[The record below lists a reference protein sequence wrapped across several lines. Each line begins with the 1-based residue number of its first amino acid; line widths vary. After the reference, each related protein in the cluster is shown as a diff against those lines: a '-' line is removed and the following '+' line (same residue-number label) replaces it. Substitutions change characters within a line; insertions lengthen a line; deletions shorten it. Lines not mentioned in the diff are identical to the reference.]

1 MKSKNYIVIM
11 AGGKGTRLWPMSR
24 NNTPKQLQK
33 LISDKSMIQETYGR
47 VVKDYSPKQ
56 IYISTN
62 SEYMP
67 MIQKQLPKIPKEN
80 YVIEPMMRNT
90 APAIGLSAIKILK
103 KDPEATI
110 STIHADHLITKVK
123 NFLSALKVSN
133 KMVEKNPELIGT
145 VGIKPTFAHTGL
157 GYIKMGKKITNI
169 GKTPVYKMDKFVEK
183 PNLVKAKQY
192 FKSGKYSWNAGY
204 FTFKGKT
211 LMENFKTYEPEIHKH
226 LTKIM
231 NALGTK
237 NEAKVL
243 NQEFS
248 ETPKLAIDYLI
259 EKLDTVFTVSADLG
273 WDDIGSWQVIQEVLS
288 KQKKTSNITR
298 GNHIGIDNKD
308 SLIYAQDK
316 LIVTIGLKD
325 IVIVDTDDAILVC
338 DKKVSQNVKKIIEKF
353 EKNKKYKKYL

>member
-1 MKSKNYIVIM
+1 MKSKKYIVIM

-24 NNTPKQLQK
+24 NNSPKQLQS
-33 LISDKSMIQETYGR
+33 LISNQSMIQDTYNR
-47 VVKDYSPKQ
+47 VIKDYNPKE

-62 SEYMP
+62 SDYMP

-90 APAIGLSAIKILK
+90 APAIGLSTIKILK
-103 KDPEATI
+103 KNPDATI
-110 STIHADHLITKVK
+110 STIHADHLITKEK
-123 NFLSALKVSN
+123 NFLSALKASN

-183 PNLVKAKQY
+183 PDLVHAKKY
-192 FKSGKYSWNAGY
+192 FESGKYSWNAGY
-204 FTFKGKT
+204 FTFKGQT
-211 LMENFKTYEPEIHKH
+211 LMNDLRAYEPKIYKQ

-231 NALGTK
+231 DALGTK
-237 NEAKVL
+237 KESTILKKEFAK
-243 NQEFS
+243 
-248 ETPKLAIDYLI
+248 TPKLAIDYLI
-259 EKLDTVFTVSADLG
+259 EKLDTVFTISADLG
-273 WDDIGSWQVIQEVLS
+273 WNDIGSWQVIQEVLS
-288 KQKKTSNITR
+288 KQTKKNNITR
-298 GNHIGIDNKD
+298 GNHVGIDNKD

-316 LIVTIGLKD
+316 LIVTIGLED

-338 DKKVSQNVKKIIEKF
+338 NKSKSQDVKKIIEKF